1 MLNYEIQREATNQK
15 LIKFVTKCLNKAP
28 SSYIYKL
35 FRKKDVKVNGK
46 WEKAEYILKLG
57 DIVTIYIPNDKKEI
71 FVSNIDVI
79 SSKSRCNLDILFE
92 NDDVLIVNKPAGLL
106 SQADKSGDKS
116 LNDII
121 KDYIGTKIGF
131 TPSIANR
138 LDRNTSGIVLVGKSY
153 QGLNELSRILKNR
166 LVSKYYVT
174 IVKGKLK
181 NEIVL
186 EDSIIRKNNVSYI
199 SDDAKGLQCRT
210 IVTPINIFD
219 NFTLCDVQIFT
230 GRTHQIR
237 AQLANIGYS
246 ILGDVKYGANKI
258 ENGIK
263 LPYHML
269 HCRKLIFSDKCSLGL
284 SNVEIVADIPPLF
297 NKFIGDDYGYMGNKG
312 A

>member
-1 MLNYEIQREATNQK
+1 MLNYEIQKEASNQK
-15 LIKFVTKCLNKAP
+15 LIKFVTKCLDKAP
-28 SSYIYKL
+28 SGYIYKL

-57 DIVTIYIPNDKKEI
+57 DMVTIYIPNDKQEI
-71 FVSNIDVI
+71 FASNIDKI
-79 SSKSRCNLDILFE
+79 SSKSICNLQILFE

-106 SQADKSGDKS
+106 SQSDKSGDKS

-121 KDYIGTKIGF
+121 KSYIGAKIGF

-153 QGLNELSRILKNR
+153 QGLKELGRILKSR
-166 LVSKYYVT
+166 FVSKYYVT

-181 NEIVL
+181 ETIVL
-186 EDSIIRKNNVSYI
+186 EDNIIRKNNVSYI
-199 SDDAKGLQCRT
+199 SDDANGLKCKT

-219 NFTLCDVQIFT
+219 NFTFCEVQIFT

-237 AQLANIGYS
+237 AQLANKGYS
-246 ILGDVKYGANKI
+246 ILGDIKYGANKV

-263 LPYHML
+263 LPYHLL
-269 HCRKLIFSDKCSLGL
+269 HCRKLVFYDECLLGL
-284 SNVEIVADIPPLF
+284 SNVEIIADIPPIF
-297 NKFIGDDYGYMGNKG
+297 KKFIGDDYGYMGNKG
-312 A
+312 T